1 MSTIKINTNTCLHC
15 GEQGFIE
22 MSKSEYDQGLTA
34 YNEGAL
40 IQCAFPGLSAGQ
52 REQIISGTHPKCWNE
67 MMTLAENF
75 GMKEENN
82 ENNF

>member
-22 MSKSEYDQGLTA
+22 MSEDEYNQGITA
-34 YNEGAL
+34 FNEGAF
-40 IQCAFPGLSAGQ
+40 IQEAFPSLSADQ

-67 MMTLAENF
+67 MFN
-75 GMKEENN
+75 
-82 ENNF
+82 